1 MSFRAPLILI
11 LAGFMI
17 STSVIL
23 FTEIV
28 GQERR
33 DPYQEDRGVRTLPKQ
48 QQPQYY
54 QPPTPRHDDHSD
66 EPITDQIATIFL
78 DQGWIG
84 GMLLLVMG
92 YMHVSQKQARADRI
106 KLEDKLVDL
115 LTNNNKELAKFSAE
129 LDNLSR
135 EVERIRG

>member
-1 MSFRAPLILI
+1 MSWKAPLILI
-11 LAGFMI
+11 LAGIMI
-17 STSVIL
+17 SASVIL
-23 FTEIV
+23 YTEIV

-33 DPYQEDRGVRTLPKQ
+33 DPSQEDRGVRTLPKQ

-54 QPPTPRHDDHSD
+54 QPPPPRHDDHSD
-66 EPITDQIATIFL
+66 ETIPDQIATIFL